1 MGVAHLYAKI
11 ASHHHIKIHVLKEL
25 VKLKG
30 SKPEGR
36 RFKSCPRNR
45 HHRKHTHTHRYPFGW
60 RFFCA
65 LSN

>member
-1 MGVAHLYAKI
+1 MGVVHLYAKI
-11 ASHHHIKIHVLKEL
+11 ASHHHIKIYVLKEL

-36 RFKSCPRNR
+36 RFKSCARNQYLENYA
-45 HHRKHTHTHRYPFGW
+45 HCYPFGW

>member
-11 ASHHHIKIHVLKEL
+11 ASHHLIKIYVLKEL

-36 RFKSCPRNR
+36 RFKSCPRNQ
-45 HHRKHTHTHRYPFGW
+45 HNRKHAHRYPAG
-60 RFFCA
+60 
-65 LSN
+65 